1 MIIRYRTTK
10 TIAQAVTFTFSAVLH
25 EFLLA
30 IIFRIFFPIFLL
42 FIVFQIPLI
51 YMTRFMK
58 GRKSGNYLFWVGIVI
73 GPALITSIYLKIDK
87 DVTEMFTDPNTQQMV
102 FPK

>member
-1 MIIRYRTTK
+1 
-10 TIAQAVTFTFSAVLH
+10 
-25 EFLLA
+25 
-30 IIFRIFFPIFLL
+30 
-42 FIVFQIPLI
+42 
-51 YMTRFMK
+51 
-58 GRKSGNYLFWVGIVI
+58 VI